1 MTKRRIIQQDIRQ
14 IKPKRDYLFVIS
26 IFTLIA
32 ILLVSIYYAI
42 SRLPA
47 EYSEAEKQFVPMEGA
62 KVITMNLPAV
72 SSQGEGVTTSLVVE
86 AMPGSG
92 RVLLDINDLLFWS
105 DTEHSMRIA
114 RLVAGN
120 ITGVDVNKVDIIY
133 SINANASVIG
143 GESAG
148 AALTIA
154 TIAALQNKT
163 INDKIMI
170 TGTINHDGS
179 IGPIAG
185 VLAKAEASK
194 QIGATT
200 LLVPLLQSKDVS
212 YETKEHCEKFGLT
225 EVCTVEQIPT
235 KIKVG
240 DEVGI
245 SIEEVG
251 SIQEAMKYFFE

>member
-1 MTKRRIIQQDIRQ
+1 MVKRKINQQNMKQ
-14 IKPKRDYLFVIS
+14 IKPQRDYLFIVAIFTLVAILLIS
-26 IFTLIA
+26 IFYS
-32 ILLVSIYYAI
+32 VSK
-42 SRLPA
+42 LPA
-47 EYSEAEKQFVPMEGA
+47 ESSEEEKQFVPMQGA
-62 KVITMNLPAV
+62 KVVTMSLPAV
-72 SSQGEGVTTSLVVE
+72 SSQGEGVTTTLNVE
-86 AMPGSG
+86 VMPGSG

-120 ITGVDVNKVDIIY
+120 ITRVDVEKVDIVY
-133 SINANASVIG
+133 SINANASTIG

-185 VLAKAEASK
+185 VLAKAQASK

-251 SIQEAMKYFFE
+251 SISEAMKYFFE